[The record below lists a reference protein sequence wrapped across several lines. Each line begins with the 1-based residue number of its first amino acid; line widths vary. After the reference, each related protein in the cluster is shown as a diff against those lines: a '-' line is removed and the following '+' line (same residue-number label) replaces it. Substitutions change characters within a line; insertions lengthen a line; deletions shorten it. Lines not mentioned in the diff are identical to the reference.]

1 MFFFIFTTFLHGAFI
16 LCLFF
21 RSDLEEYKNFE
32 TRVKIRAEEKYDY
45 SRITGKEYEMN
56 NFISAFYDA
65 VLLYAIALNETIAA
79 GMDPR
84 NGHNITSKMW
94 GRTFDGITGNVSID
108 ANGDR
113 YSDYSLLDLD
123 PAVDKFVEV
132 AYYSGASNELKKV
145 TDFHWIGGKP
155 PRDSPICGYDN
166 SKCPKGYPLH
176 VYLLAASAGLIL
188 LLTLLFVFFWRRYKL
203 EQELAAMSWKI
214 RWEELD
220 GEESQKKE
228 KKKAKKKRSGAY
240 YPESDPLLRSNS
252 RGSVSSDK
260 VGAVNH
266 TCTQP
271 PAMQCT
277 YAPRPP
283 PDFFQRF
290 FLCRAGMV
298 CCAFI

>member
-1 MFFFIFTTFLHGAFI
+1 MLAHNTCIK
-16 LCLFF
+16 
-21 RSDLEEYKNFE
+21 SDLEEYKNFE

-123 PAVDKFVEV
+123 PSVDKFEV

-166 SKCPKGYPLH
+166 SKCPKVH
-176 VYLLAASAGLIL
+176 N
-188 LLTLLFVFFWRRYKL
+188 KL
-203 EQELAAMSWKI
+203 E
-214 RWEELD
+214 
-220 GEESQKKE
+220 
-228 KKKAKKKRSGAY
+228 
-240 YPESDPLLRSNS
+240 
-252 RGSVSSDK
+252 SS
-260 VGAVNH
+260 
-266 TCTQP
+266 
-271 PAMQCT
+271 
-277 YAPRPP
+277 
-283 PDFFQRF
+283 
-290 FLCRAGMV
+290 L
-298 CCAFI
+298 FILY